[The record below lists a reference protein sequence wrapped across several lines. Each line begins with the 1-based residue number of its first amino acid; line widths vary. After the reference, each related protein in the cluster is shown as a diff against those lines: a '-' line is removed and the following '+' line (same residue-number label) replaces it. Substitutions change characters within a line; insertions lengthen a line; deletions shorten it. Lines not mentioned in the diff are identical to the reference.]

1 MFSFK
6 KRNDI
11 KWQQEICSMKVR
23 KEKKSLDEENKKE
36 KKNESKEKTNRSKK
50 K

>member
-11 KWQQEICSMKVR
+11 KWQQEIYSMKLR
-23 KEKKSLDEENKKE
+23 KKKKNLDEENKK
-36 KKNESKEKTNRSKK
+36 KKERK
-50 K
+50 